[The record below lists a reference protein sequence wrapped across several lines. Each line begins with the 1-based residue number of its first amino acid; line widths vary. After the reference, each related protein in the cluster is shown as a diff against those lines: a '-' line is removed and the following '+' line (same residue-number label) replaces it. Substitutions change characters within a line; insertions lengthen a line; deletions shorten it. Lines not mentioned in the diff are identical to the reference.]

1 MERTNVSAE
10 VGTVEEIC
18 RMIDLVSDTMDDY
31 LYICDFQNDF
41 YYISPQAKKRFLLP
55 GNAFHEVMKTHEQFV
70 YPDDIM
76 GLEKEFEILTRGE
89 RTTHNRMYRWMSA
102 DRKPVWINCR
112 GNVTMKDGKPWYR
125 LGVLMR
131 LEAGRKRTISVDYL
145 EKRAWSSTLSGKHQR
160 VWLWMGSFSASG
172 LTA

>member
-1 MERTNVSAE
+1 MGRTDVSAG

-31 LYICDFQNDF
+31 LYICDFQNYF

-76 GLEKEFEILTRGE
+76 GLEK
-89 RTTHNRMYRWMSA
+89 
-102 DRKPVWINCR
+102 
-112 GNVTMKDGKPWYR
+112 
-125 LGVLMR
+125 
-131 LEAGRKRTISVDYL
+131 
-145 EKRAWSSTLSGKHQR
+145 
-160 VWLWMGSFSASG
+160 
-172 LTA
+172 